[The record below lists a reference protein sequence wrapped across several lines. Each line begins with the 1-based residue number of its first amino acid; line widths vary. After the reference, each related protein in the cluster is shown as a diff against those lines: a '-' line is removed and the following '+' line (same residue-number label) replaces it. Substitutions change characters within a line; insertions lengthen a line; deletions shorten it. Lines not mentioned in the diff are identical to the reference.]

1 MEKNLNDQNFRYQ
14 LSVLNKLK
22 MNEEVLKKI
31 ENFEF
36 DYDSEES
43 IKIIQKEVEKYLH
56 NKKEEDLQNIKKT
69 IKIIK

>member
-1 MEKNLNDQNFRYQ
+1 
-14 LSVLNKLK
+14 